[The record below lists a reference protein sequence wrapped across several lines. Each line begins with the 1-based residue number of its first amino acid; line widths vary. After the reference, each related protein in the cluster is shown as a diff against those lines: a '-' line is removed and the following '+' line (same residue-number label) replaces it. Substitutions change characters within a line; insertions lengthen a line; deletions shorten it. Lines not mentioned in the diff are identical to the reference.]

1 MMGAKGRRD
10 ELRSQGTAL
19 NGARAQGRECLASF
33 PLLQLSG
40 AEDGM
45 TETLHRDLYPRNNMS
60 VNTEH
65 SLLSKI
71 ASQAN

>member
-1 MMGAKGRRD
+1 MMGAKGREH

-33 PLLQLSG
+33 PLLQLRG
-40 AEDGM
+40 AEDSV
-45 TETLHRDLYPRNNMS
+45 TETLHWDLYPRNNVS

-71 ASQAN
+71 SPQAN